1 MKLIE
6 FSAQPF
12 GSSFLRFRSL
22 NKISTYEHIS
32 KLVLLEH
39 IVERLP
45 QTDIVIDFPGNC
57 NSFFQT
63 IQGSVPSSRS
73 YSKTYQQKSNP
84 LKTDC
89 FCSLHQNPEC
99 PNFPKSDIKIDS
111 SRFSNSNFYK
121 TTGLI
126 SSKKTHF

>member
-32 KLVLLEH
+32 KLFLVER

-45 QTDIVIDFPGNC
+45 QTEIGIDFPRN
-57 NSFFQT
+57 
-63 IQGSVPSSRS
+63 
-73 YSKTYQQKSNP
+73 
-84 LKTDC
+84 
-89 FCSLHQNPEC
+89 
-99 PNFPKSDIKIDS
+99 
-111 SRFSNSNFYK
+111 
-121 TTGLI
+121 
-126 SSKKTHF
+126 